1 MLSNMENPTI
11 NETKVKNIIKNY
23 SEAEIRAFL
32 AGVEY
37 GVDALL
43 AGTGVQVE
51 IIKNNTKVYTK

>member
-1 MLSNMENPTI
+1 MENPTI

-32 AGVEY
+32 AGAEY

>member
-1 MLSNMENPTI
+1 MENPTI

-32 AGVEY
+32 AGVKY
-37 GVDALL
+37 SVDALL